1 MCAKLPVLW
10 WVAWTTFFGCFRS
23 PCRSGIVTGG
33 LNFISCSFNYTL
45 TTLFLLPQ
53 LPCSFVHGWFRK
65 SLPIVISDLWFCS
78 VWFLVSLNLSH
89 KLSKFM
95 EKKNYLFSA
104 LLRVS
109 LKGPKADESSQSTM
123 MPVQN
128 SVLLIDKIKNPQKLY
143 IHLVILRVHVRS
155 SAALL

>member
-1 MCAKLPVLW
+1 MPNYL
-10 WVAWTTFFGCFRS
+10 FFGEWPEQLFLVVS
-23 PCRSGIVTGG
+23 DLHADLALLLGG
-33 LNFISCSFNYTL
+33 WISFHVVK
-45 TTLFLLPQ
+45 TLFLLPQ

-65 SLPIVISDLWFCS
+65 NLPIVISDLWFCS

-128 SVLLIDKIKNPQKLY
+128 SVLLIDKIKNSQKLY